1 MRGREGR
8 GGGGGAAQEER
19 KRKGG
24 WEEGIPGGHTA
35 NHWPAWDS
43 CLARAPPL
51 RCPDLRAANPLLLEE
66 VLKALSWPAVQQEA
80 KCSPNT

>member
-1 MRGREGR
+1 MGRMGR
-8 GGGGGAAQEER
+8 R
-19 KRKGG
+19 
-24 WEEGIPGGHTA
+24 EEGVPGGRAA
-35 NHWPAWDS
+35 NPWPAWDS

-80 KCSPNT
+80 KSSPNT